1 MSKVVIRISGPGS
14 GGSNPREFAERES
27 AERES
32 TEREFIPRGVR
43 NAGLFSIAKKL
54 TDFIA
59 SRGIDIERLSRE
71 EADKQTAI
79 AVSDFVFMNEENCNT
94 FFRSFLAGD
103 HSGIN
108 WFYDVDFL
116 ETLKVI
122 EPMLNAINLG
132 ELRAHSEDSPTSA
145 GIPGP
150 EDPAPAPQI
159 IPTWEKR

>member
-1 MSKVVIRISGPGS
+1 MSKVVIRISSPGS
-14 GGSNPREFAERES
+14 DGSNPRESSVREF
-27 AERES
+27 
-32 TEREFIPRGVR
+32 TEREFTPRAIR

-59 SRGIDIERLSRE
+59 SRGIDIAHLSKE
-71 EADKQTAI
+71 EADKQTVI

-122 EPMLNAINLG
+122 EPVLKGIDFG
-132 ELRAHSEDSPTSA
+132 ELRVLAPTDSPESA
-145 GIPGP
+145 GSSSRPQ
-150 EDPAPAPQI
+150 DATPAPDT
-159 IPTWEKR
+159 IPSWEKS